1 MRVLAVFA
9 GSFSAAVFGA
19 NYLLLDAFWLPAGLG
34 LAGSCL
40 VWCVVGV
47 RRGGRLR
54 LGAALVMAG
63 AGLGLVWSAGYDR
76 VFLEPARA
84 LDGTTVRLTA
94 TAVQWPEPSRYDG
107 VSVEVWAQVPEGPP
121 VRALLYLD
129 EQGETLR
136 PGDRLETVARC
147 HLADRSTG
155 GEETDYY
162 LSRGVFLWC
171 TGYGLLT
178 VDGAEEPPL
187 WALPACLARALRES
201 IGALFPARETGLIQA
216 VVLGERDGLEES
228 YSTALQRV
236 GLSHTVAVSGMHL
249 GFLAGLLGT
258 LLGKHSRRS
267 ALVIFPTVVCFAM
280 MTGCTPSVVRAA
292 VMILL
297 LQLAPLLG
305 REQDGPTSLS
315 FALMLLLL
323 HNPFAAAHVGLQ
335 LSFAS
340 VAGIELFSEKLR
352 RRIDFLADSLCEGRA
367 TGTRGATEAAFW
379 ITGRFKE
386 AGLLPAD
393 GTYSKSF
400 MTAGGIVGH
409 NIAGILPG
417 SRTKP
422 CDSYIIIGAH
432 YDHLGI
438 LGGKV
443 YPGADSNAS
452 GTVALTT
459 LAGMFA
465 TMKTLGKSY
474 GKNLIFVAFDG
485 QCMNLSGSYSL
496 WRMVENGDLKDPLT
510 GETVTK
516 DKISLMV
523 NIDQIG
529 CSLSP
534 LKSGRKDYLIML
546 GNDRLEKED
555 RDKITQCNLF
565 YGTDLEISHS
575 YYGSKDFTRI
585 FYTLSDQR
593 VFIENGVPAV
603 LFTSGITMNNNKTY
617 DSADTLDYNVLR
629 KRIILIFH
637 WIEKML

>member
-1 MRVLAVFA
+1 MPRRNSINAEGKYNNYQALTDRMIKKIIISATAAIVLAISWQTTAA
-9 GSFSAAVFGA
+9 GQSPWIS
-19 NYLLLDAFWLPAGLG
+19 NDT
-34 LAGSCL
+34 LAHNL
-40 VWCVVGV
+40 VW
-47 RRGGRLR
+47 
-54 LGAALVMAG
+54 
-63 AGLGLVWSAGYDR
+63 
-76 VFLEPARA
+76 E
-84 LDGTTVRLTA
+84 
-94 TAVQWPEPSRYDG
+94 
-107 VSVEVWAQVPEGPP
+107 
-121 VRALLYLD
+121 
-129 EQGETLR
+129 
-136 PGDRLETVARC
+136 DRLYRQVEF
-147 HLADRSTG
+147 
-155 GEETDYY
+155 
-162 LSRGVFLWC
+162 LSG
-171 TGYGLLT
+171 
-178 VDGAEEPPL
+178 
-187 WALPACLARALRES
+187 
-201 IGALFPARETGLIQA
+201 
-216 VVLGERDGLEES
+216 
-228 YSTALQRV
+228 
-236 GLSHTVAVSGMHL
+236 
-249 GFLAGLLGT
+249 
-258 LLGKHSRRS
+258 
-267 ALVIFPTVVCFAM
+267 
-280 MTGCTPSVVRAA
+280 
-292 VMILL
+292 
-297 LQLAPLLG
+297 
-305 REQDGPTSLS
+305 
-315 FALMLLLL
+315 
-323 HNPFAAAHVGLQ
+323 
-335 LSFAS
+335 
-340 VAGIELFSEKLR
+340 
-352 RRIDFLADSLCEGRA
+352 SLCEGRA
-367 TGTRGATEAAFW
+367 TGSAGGCEAAFW
-379 ITGRFKE
+379 IIRNFRKS
-386 AGLLPAD
+386 GLLDSGPGYARHI
-393 GTYSKSF
+393 Y
-400 MTAGGIVGH
+400 AGDGIVGH
-409 NIAGILPG
+409 NIIGMVPG
-417 SRTKP
+417 SKKEPR
-422 CDSYIIIGAH
+422 DSYIIIGAH
-432 YDHLGI
+432 YDHLGV

-459 LAGMFA
+459 LAGMFT